1 MYENCTILL
10 THGYIGFGKTT
21 IAKKFEELGYKRFT
35 HDEYMSKLFG
45 DHPTNEDFVAN
56 YNKATEIILKEA
68 FVEVKQKH
76 NIILDF
82 GFWSRK
88 DRKEICNIL
97 NSWNLDFKPSMIW
110 INVECDISVAR
121 QRCINRD
128 KNRKPGE
135 LWVPVEVFDMKL
147 DQFEP
152 MDNYPEEFN
161 FRLNFRTDV

>member
-1 MYENCTILL
+1 MKATILL
-10 THGYIGFGKTT
+10 MHGYIGFGKTM
-21 IAKKFEELGYKRFT
+21 IAKKFEELRYKRFT

-45 DHPTNEDFVAN
+45 DHPTNEDFMAN

-68 FVEVKQKH
+68 EEEVNKGN

-88 DRKEICNIL
+88 SREEIWNIVTGWDK
-97 NSWNLDFKPSMIW
+97 NGDPSIIW
-110 INVECDISVAR
+110 VNIECDINKAR

-128 KNRKPGE
+128 NNRKSGD

-147 DQFEP
+147 NQFEP
-152 MDNYPEEFN
+152 MSNYDEYDSQLIIKN
-161 FRLNFRTDV
+161 

>member
-1 MYENCTILL
+1 MKATILL
-10 THGYIGFGKTT
+10 MHGYIGFGKTT
-21 IAKKFEELGYKRFT
+21 VAKKFEELGYKRFT

-45 DHPTNEDFVAN
+45 DHPTNEDFMAN

-68 FVEVKQKH
+68 KEEVDKGN

-88 DRKEICNIL
+88 SREEIWNIVT
-97 NSWNLDFKPSMIW
+97 NWDKNGNPSIIW
-110 INVECDISVAR
+110 VNIECDINKAR

-128 KNRKPGE
+128 SNRKSGD

-147 DQFEP
+147 NQFEP
-152 MDNYPEEFN
+152 MSNYDEYDSQLIVKN
-161 FRLNFRTDV
+161 

>member
-1 MYENCTILL
+1 MSTVLL

-21 IAKKFEELGYKRFT
+21 IAKQFEASGYIRFT

-45 DHPTNEDFVAN
+45 DHPSNEEFMEN
-56 YNKATEIILKEA
+56 YYKATQVILKEA
-68 FVEVKQKH
+68 KEEIDKG
-76 NIILDF
+76 NDIILDF

-88 DRKEICNIL
+88 SRSDIMYIL
-97 NSWNLDFKPSMIW
+97 SSWNVFTIWLD
-110 INVECDISVAR
+110 VQCDIEVAR

-128 KNRKPGE
+128 NNRKSGE

-152 MDNYPEEFN
+152 MKDYPKEFN
-161 FRLNFRTDV
+161 PKLVFRTDI